1 MRFTIRRA
9 TKGWMVWDTVTR
21 RVAEADDRPSIN
33 LTEESAKRIAEMLNA
48 QSELSS
54 MQPARNDR

>member
-1 MRFTIRRA
+1 
-9 TKGWMVWDTVTR
+9 MVWDTVTR

>member
-9 TKGWMVWDTVTR
+9 TKGWMVWDTLGR
-21 RVAEADDRPSIN
+21 RVAEADDRPSIS

-48 QSELSS
+48 QDELTSV
-54 MQPARNDR
+54 QADRNGR